1 MVEHF
6 FLKFLVIISADQL
19 WSSLSADYF
28 GACNSKKGVTAE
40 GTFLAMDYSCLQS
53 AISSGI
59 QLIFMLTFVALL
71 LLAQYQT
78 QRRRPDHSFRIASNF
93 LDWLC
98 VIFTA
103 ALGFTTLGISIS
115 SWRNSREQIDDG
127 LESALLLVQS
137 LAWLCL
143 ALTVKLSHLR
153 AQTPVFLQV
162 WWVATFLLGTY
173 AAISATLEAYHT
185 QKTSTNVVL
194 ALASWPV
201 CCLLL
206 CNALKQRSKTSIM
219 KEGEIEEPLLCAG
232 ASESQNGH
240 TTTTGKKSTPFASA
254 GFFKRMSFWWLNP
267 LLSLGYKRPLEQEDI
282 PDLGEEDDVQK
293 LHEKFVRAL
302 DEQEKDGKAFSVFWA
317 LSVCFWKPMLLN
329 GGWALGKTVTLSM
342 GPVVL
347 KTFIDYTSGQ
357 RDFPY
362 EGFVLVGGLFLAKF
376 LESLSQRQWYF
387 GSRRVGLQV
396 RSALMAAIYQKDLR
410 LSNAGDFYS
419 QTTHYNPTL
428 IISH

>member
-1 MVEHF
+1 M
-6 FLKFLVIISADQL
+6 
-19 WSSLSADYF
+19 
-28 GACNSKKGVTAE
+28 TAE
-40 GTFLAMDYSCLQS
+40 GTFLAMDYSCLQN

-59 QLIFMLTFVALL
+59 QLIFMLTFLALL

-78 QRRRPDHSFRIASNF
+78 QRRRPDQNFRIAPKF
-93 LDWLC
+93 LDRLC

-103 ALGFTTLGISIS
+103 ALGFTTLGILIS
-115 SWRNSREQIDDG
+115 SWWKTRAQIDDAS
-127 LESALLLVQS
+127 EFALLLVQS

-143 ALTVKLSHLR
+143 AITVKLSHLR
-153 AQTPVFLQV
+153 VQTPRFFQV

-173 AAISATLEAYHT
+173 AAISAILEAYHT
-185 QKTSTNVVL
+185 RKTSTNLVL

-206 CNALKQRSKTSIM
+206 CNALKQQSKISIM
-219 KEGEIEEPLLCAG
+219 EEGEIEEPLLRAG

-240 TTTTGKKSTPFASA
+240 TTTGKKITSFASA
-254 GFFKRMSFWWLNP
+254 GFLKRMSFWWLNP
-267 LLSLGYKRPLEQEDI
+267 LLSLGYKRPLEQKDI
-282 PDLGEEDDVQK
+282 PDLGEEDEVQK

-302 DEQEKDGKAFSVFWA
+302 DKQKNDGKAFSVFWA
-317 LSVCFWKPMLLN
+317 LSACFWKPMVVN
-329 GGWALGKTVTLSM
+329 GGWALGKTLTLSM

-347 KTFIDYTSGQ
+347 KSFIDYTSGQ
-357 RDFPY
+357 RAFPY

-410 LSNAGDFYS
+410 LSNAGDFLS
-419 QTTHYNPTL
+419 QTT
-428 IISH
+428 IIIQH